1 MSFGSPNNPYE
12 KPQNPQNPQQ
22 PPQQPGYGYPQQPP
36 QPQQPGY
43 GYPQQAPPGV
53 PPQQGYPQQ
62 PPQQGYPQQP
72 GYGYPQAPQVP
83 ASAYGYPQQPGY
95 GAQPPYANWGQ
106 RFLGTLVDMLVF
118 AVPYILVGVGA
129 ANKTAALV
137 ILGYLVIIGL
147 AIWLLIME
155 GRTGQTPGKKA
166 LGIRL
171 VRESDGQPLGVGM
184 AFVRRLAHFLDSLAC
199 YLGWLWPAWDAKR
212 QTFADKVC
220 SSIVI
225 RTN

>member
-1 MSFGSPNNPYE
+1 MSFGSPNNPYG
-12 KPQNPQNPQQ
+12 QPQNPQQ
-22 PPQQPGYGYPQQPP
+22 PPQQPQQPGYGYPQQPP
-36 QPQQPGY
+36 QPGY
-43 GYPQQAPPGV
+43 
-53 PPQQGYPQQ
+53 GYPQQ
-62 PPQQGYPQQP
+62 PPQGVPPQQ

-95 GAQPPYANWGQ
+95 GMQPPYANWGQ
-106 RFLGTLVDMLVF
+106 RFLGTLVDVLVF

-129 ANKTAALV
+129 ANKMPALA
-137 ILGYLVIIGL
+137 IIGYLAVIGI
-147 AIWLLIME
+147 AIWQLIKE
-155 GRTGQTPGKKA
+155 GRTGQTLGKQA

-171 VRESDGQPLGVGM
+171 VREIDGQPIGVGM
-184 AFVRRLAHFLDSLAC
+184 AFVRRLAHFLDSIAC

-220 SSIVI
+220 STIVI

>member
-1 MSFGSPNNPYE
+1 MSFGSPNNPYG
-12 KPQNPQNPQQ
+12 QPQNPQQ
-22 PPQQPGYGYPQQPP
+22 PPQQPQ

-43 GYPQQAPPGV
+43 GYPQQGGQQQPYGYPQQAPQGV
-53 PPQQGYPQQ
+53 PPQQ
-62 PPQQGYPQQP
+62 
-72 GYGYPQAPQVP
+72 GYGYPQAPQAP
-83 ASAYGYPQQPGY
+83 AGYGYPQQPGY
-95 GAQPPYANWGQ
+95 GMPPSYANWGQ
-106 RFLGTLVDMLVF
+106 RFLGTLVDGLILM
-118 AVPYILVGVGA
+118 VPYILVAIDVSA
-129 ANKTAALV
+129 QTV
-137 ILGYLVIIGL
+137 ILSIIGIL
-147 AIWLLIME
+147 GVFGIAIWMLIQE
-155 GRTGQTPGKKA
+155 GRTGQTIGKKA

-225 RTN
+225 RSN

>member
-12 KPQNPQNPQQ
+12 KPQNPQQPPQQ
-22 PPQQPGYGYPQQPP
+22 QQPGYGYPQQPP
-36 QPQQPGY
+36 QQQPGY
-43 GYPQQAPPGV
+43 GYPQQAPQGV
-53 PPQQGYPQQ
+53 PPQQ
-62 PPQQGYPQQP
+62 
-72 GYGYPQAPQVP
+72 
-83 ASAYGYPQQPGY
+83 GYPQQPGY

-106 RFLGTLVDMLVF
+106 RFLGLLVDMLVF
-118 AVPYILVGVGA
+118 MVPYIVVVVGA
-129 ANKTAALV
+129 STKVWALA
-137 ILGYLVIIGL
+137 IIGYLAVIGV
-147 AIWLLIME
+147 AIWQLIRE
-155 GRTGQTPGKKA
+155 GRTGQTLGKQA
-166 LGIRL
+166 VGIRL
-171 VRESDGQPLGVGM
+171 VREIDGQPLGVGM

>member
-12 KPQNPQNPQQ
+12 KPQNPQQ
-22 PPQQPGYGYPQQPP
+22 PQPGYGYPQQPQ

-43 GYPQQAPPGV
+43 GYPQQAPQGV
-53 PPQQGYPQQ
+53 

-95 GAQPPYANWGQ
+95 GAEPPYANWGQ
-106 RFLGTLVDMLVF
+106 RFLGFLVDMLVF
-118 AVPYILVGVGA
+118 AVPYVLLLVGANAKMGA
-129 ANKTAALV
+129 LSAIGGLAL
-137 ILGYLVIIGL
+137 LGL
-147 AIWLLIME
+147 AIYQLIIE
-155 GRTGQTPGKKA
+155 GKNGQTLGKKA

-171 VRESDGQPLGVGM
+171 VRESDGQPIGVGM

-220 SSIVI
+220 STIVI